1 MLIVRSL
8 ILQICRLSV
17 LIAIV
22 WLIREHHLRISIQG
36 DRPITVSEVKIFLPT
51 AHRLTPDS
59 SAKAGLQ
66 VLDQNGNQIGYAVRT
81 MPQSREIIGYSG
93 PTDALIVL
101 DSKLKVIGVAIR
113 HSYDTPSHVEDVTL
127 DYLFMENWNQKSWEQ
142 VAEMSDLKQSKI
154 YGVSGATRTSEALA
168 LSISKRLDIG
178 EDHQQSAQSFS
189 IRWQDIALFL
199 IVLVGL
205 GFAFIKNSKFQSYRW
220 LWSIAVFIVLGFVL
234 GDLLAMA
241 LFVGW
246 AESGIPWRMT
256 PGLTL
261 LFISAFFI
269 PWATRQPV
277 YCQFICP
284 HGHAQRWLMKLLPAR
299 FSLRPDIDFKWSL
312 KWIAPSLIL
321 LALLTSFLKLPIDL
335 AGIEPFDAYLIRMAG
350 KASIVVAIVS
360 LIVSIFIPM
369 AYCKYGCPTG
379 WLLSF
384 VRRRSEKNLFDSQD
398 IIGILLLLIALVLY
412 FFYEPIHSWIISP

>member
-1 MLIVRSL
+1 MRSL
-8 ILQICRLSV
+8 ILQICRLSILV
-17 LIAIV
+17 AIV
-22 WLIREHHLRISIQG
+22 WLIRQHHLGVSIQG
-36 DRPITVSEVKIFLPT
+36 DRPITVNEVKAFLPS

-59 SAKAGLQ
+59 SAKAGLL
-66 VLDQNGNQIGYAVRT
+66 VLDQSGTQIGYAARS
-81 MPQSREIIGYSG
+81 MPQSRDIIGYSG

-101 DSKLKVIGVAIR
+101 NSTLKVLGVAIR

-127 DYLFMENWNQKSWEQ
+127 DYLFMENWNDKSWDQ
-142 VAEMSDLKQSKI
+142 VAEMSDLKESKI

-168 LSISKRLDIG
+168 LSISKRLDVG
-178 EDHQQSAQSFS
+178 NNNKHTAAPLSL
-189 IRWQDIALFL
+189 RWQDAVLFL
-199 IVLVGL
+199 IVIGGLV
-205 GFAFIKNSKFQSYRW
+205 FAFIKNPKLQSYRW
-220 LWSIAVFIVLGFVL
+220 MWSIAVFIILGFVL

-241 LFVGW
+241 LLLGW
-246 AESGIPWRMT
+246 AETGIPWRMT
-256 PGLTL
+256 PGLVVL
-261 LFISAFFI
+261 GLSAFLV

-321 LALLTSFLKLPIDL
+321 LTLLATFLKLPINL

-350 KASIVVAIVS
+350 KASIMVAIVS
-360 LIVSIFIPM
+360 LIISIFIPM

-379 WLLSF
+379 WLLGF
-384 VRRRSEKNLFDSQD
+384 VRRRNEKSMFDSHD
-398 IIGILLLLIALVLY
+398 FIGMLLLLIALALY
-412 FFYEPIHSWIISP
+412 FFYEPIHFWMISP

>member
-1 MLIVRSL
+1 VLIVRSL

-36 DRPITVSEVKIFLPT
+36 DRPITVTEIKAFLPT

-66 VLDQNGNQIGYAVRT
+66 VLNQSGTQIGYAVRT

-127 DYLFMENWNQKSWEQ
+127 DYLFMENWNDKSWDQ
-142 VAEMSDLKQSKI
+142 VAEMSNLKEAKI

-168 LSISKRLDIG
+168 LSVNKRMDLSG
-178 EDHQQSAQSFS
+178 NKTQSHSLH
-189 IRWQDIALFL
+189 IRWQDVSLFL
-199 IVLVGL
+199 IVLGGL
-205 GFAFIKNSKFQSYRW
+205 AFAFVKNSKFQRYRW
-220 LWSIAVFIVLGFVL
+220 LWSVAVFIVLGFVL

-246 AESGIPWRMT
+246 AESGIPWRLT
-256 PGLTL
+256 PGLML
-261 LFISAFFI
+261 LGISAFLV

-299 FSLRPDIDFKWSL
+299 YSLRPDIDFKWSL

-321 LALLTSFLKLPIDL
+321 LALLASFLKLPIDL

-350 KASIVVAIVS
+350 KASLIVAVVS
-360 LIVSIFIPM
+360 LIVSAFIPM
-369 AYCKYGCPTG
+369 AYCNYGCPTG
-379 WLLSF
+379 WILNF
-384 VRRRSEKNLFDSQD
+384 VRRRSDKNQLDAHDIVGLFF
-398 IIGILLLLIALVLY
+398 LLIAFTLY
-412 FFYEPIHSWIISP
+412 FFYESIHTWIVSP

>member
-154 YGVSGATRTSEALA
+154 YGVSGATRTSEALDRK
-168 LSISKRLDIG
+168 S
-178 EDHQQSAQSFS
+178 
-189 IRWQDIALFL
+189 
-199 IVLVGL
+199 
-205 GFAFIKNSKFQSYRW
+205 
-220 LWSIAVFIVLGFVL
+220 
-234 GDLLAMA
+234 
-241 LFVGW
+241 
-246 AESGIPWRMT
+246 
-256 PGLTL
+256 
-261 LFISAFFI
+261 
-269 PWATRQPV
+269 
-277 YCQFICP
+277 
-284 HGHAQRWLMKLLPAR
+284 
-299 FSLRPDIDFKWSL
+299 
-312 KWIAPSLIL
+312 
-321 LALLTSFLKLPIDL
+321 
-335 AGIEPFDAYLIRMAG
+335 
-350 KASIVVAIVS
+350 VV
-360 LIVSIFIPM
+360 
-369 AYCKYGCPTG
+369 
-379 WLLSF
+379 
-384 VRRRSEKNLFDSQD
+384 
-398 IIGILLLLIALVLY
+398 
-412 FFYEPIHSWIISP
+412 